1 MFPAQTASGRGRCP
15 TRAVQHGLCLGR
27 RCDNVSTDGVPCQ
40 QTLRPSGRRQHRL
53 ARLDD
58 QDSGLGGLD
67 ALDGV
72 LRASPKREE
81 SSRGFVDM
89 LHGARGRLGAC
100 GGHGVHHAVAPGEDD
115 SLQAPARG
123 AVPNRNHLR
132 GPCLARR
139 LQNQAQG
146 SADGAVVAAG
156 RRQSGASNRPRN
168 RARAPRPL
176 GCARISS
183 SARA

>member
-1 MFPAQTASGRGRCP
+1 MFPAQAP
-15 TRAVQHGLCLGR
+15 RAGGVAPRAQFSAVSAWGGVATTL
-27 RCDNVSTDGVPCQ
+27 STDGVPCQ

-139 LQNQAQG
+139 LQDQAQG